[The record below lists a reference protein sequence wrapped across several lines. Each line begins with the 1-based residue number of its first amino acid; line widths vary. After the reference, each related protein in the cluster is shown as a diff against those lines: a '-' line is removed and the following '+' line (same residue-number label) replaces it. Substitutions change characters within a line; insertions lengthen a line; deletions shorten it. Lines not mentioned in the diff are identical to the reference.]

1 MKNEKKI
8 LDTEGIMQLLPHR
21 HPFLL
26 IDKIID
32 YELGKWITAIK
43 DVSIDE
49 PYFEGHFPNKP
60 IMPLSLIHI

>member
-8 LDTEGIMQLLPHR
+8 LDAEGIMQLLPHR

-32 YELGKWITAIK
+32 YELGKWITAK
-43 DVSIDE
+43 NKKKRSI
-49 PYFEGHFPNKP
+49 F
-60 IMPLSLIHI
+60 